1 MQTNKITIVIA
12 DDHPIMRNGLR
23 QIIEAQSTLSIIGE
37 AGNGEQALS
46 LIEEKKPDVALLDI
60 AMPHLTGLQ
69 IAKIV
74 QDRGLPT
81 KLAILTM
88 SADEVVFNE
97 AMDLGV
103 LGYVLKENAS
113 EEVINSIRTVAEG
126 KYYISPSVS
135 GLLVKRSQKR
145 ESAFSSIPGLSNLT
159 PAEIRVLKL
168 VASNKTSKEIAFDL
182 SISHKTVENH
192 RANIAAKLKL
202 NGNNALLRFALEN
215 KALLK
220 L

>member
-1 MQTNKITIVIA
+1 MQNRKITIIIA
-12 DDHPIMRNGLR
+12 DDHPIMRSGLR
-23 QIIEAQSTLSIIGE
+23 QMIEADLEYTIIGE
-37 AGNGEQALS
+37 AGDGESALA

-74 QDRGLPT
+74 QERGLST

-88 SADEVVFNE
+88 SADEVIFNE

-103 LGYVLKENAS
+103 LGYVLKENAAS
-113 EEVINSIRTVAEG
+113 EVLNSIRTVADG
-126 KYYISPSVS
+126 HYYISPSIS
-135 GLLVKRSQKR
+135 GLLMKRSQKR
-145 ESAFSSIPGLSNLT
+145 ETAFNSLPGLADLT
-159 PAEIRVLKL
+159 PTEVRVLKL
-168 VASNKTSKEIAFDL
+168 VAGNKTSKEIAYDL
-182 SISHKTVENH
+182 SISPKTVENH
-192 RANIAAKLKL
+192 RANIAAKLNL

-220 L
+220 F